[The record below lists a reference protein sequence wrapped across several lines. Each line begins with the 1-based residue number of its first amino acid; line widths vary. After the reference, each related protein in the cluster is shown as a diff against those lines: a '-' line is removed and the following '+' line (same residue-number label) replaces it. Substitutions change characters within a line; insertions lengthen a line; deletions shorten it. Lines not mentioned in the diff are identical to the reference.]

1 MEIKFPG
8 YGGTKQL
15 GYKSEISGSYSQLS
29 KQMKKQ
35 KYEGKKIKAALAV
48 NIKLFEADKFDT
60 LLKKFNFWK
69 FLRITSWV
77 SRFINNARRTKVKKT
92 IDYIRTHQSTKVLD
106 QKRATRS

>member
-8 YGGTKQL
+8 YGETKQL
-15 GYKSEISGSYSQLS
+15 GYKSDISGSYRQLS

-35 KYEGKKIKAALAV
+35 KYEVKKKKKTALAV

-77 SRFINNARRTKVKKT
+77 SRFIKN
-92 IDYIRTHQSTKVLD
+92 
-106 QKRATRS
+106 

>member
-35 KYEGKKIKAALAV
+35 KYEGKKKKKTALAV

-60 LLKKFNFWK
+60 LLRKFNFWK

-77 SRFINNARRTKVKKT
+77 SRFIKN
-92 IDYIRTHQSTKVLD
+92 
-106 QKRATRS
+106 

>member
-35 KYEGKKIKAALAV
+35 KYERKKIKAALAV

-60 LLKKFNFWK
+60 LLKKIIFWK

-77 SRFINNARRTKVKKT
+77 SRFLNNVRRTKVKKPLT
-92 IDYIRTHQSTKVLD
+92 T
-106 QKRATRS
+106 